1 MSVIA
6 FLKRV
11 SVNDLGWNTDD
22 KRKKIGAYAKINGG
36 FALGKKIEKAKNAD
50 G

>member
-1 MSVIA
+1 MGVIA

-36 FALGKKIEKAKNAD
+36 FALVKKIEKAKNAD